1 VPDCGVTIE
10 SVVITLRVPA
20 TLQYRDVAT
29 RVVSSACKIVE
40 RSTAEFREQVESA
53 FGEAFNNAVLH
64 AYRDMSPGLITVE
77 VLPQADRITVRVLD
91 DGRSFDPATIPAPDL
106 QALPESGMG
115 WYIMRAFMD
124 EVRYEPGPPNV
135 LLLSKAL

>member
-1 VPDCGVTIE
+1 M
-10 SVVITLRVPA
+10 ITLRVPA

-29 RVVSSACKIVE
+29 RVVSSGCKIVE

-64 AYRDMSPGLITVE
+64 AYRGLTPGSITVE
-77 VLPQADRITVRVLD
+77 VAPLSDGISIRIVD
-91 DGRSFDPATIPAPDL
+91 DGHSFDPASIPPPDL

-115 WYIMRAFMD
+115 WFIMRAFMD

-135 LLLSKAL
+135 LVLSKSL